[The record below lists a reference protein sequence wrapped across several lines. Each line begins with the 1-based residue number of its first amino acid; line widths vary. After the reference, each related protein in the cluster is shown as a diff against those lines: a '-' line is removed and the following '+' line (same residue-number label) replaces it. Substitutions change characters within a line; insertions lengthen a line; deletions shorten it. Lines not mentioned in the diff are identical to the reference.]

1 MNSEFI
7 EDYSFGKI
15 VIDGERYT
23 DDVILLGEKVI
34 DGWWR
39 ERGHRVNKDDL
50 GKIVRFDPDILI
62 IGTGSSGRMKVPS
75 SLSSKFEFEMESYP
89 TRQACERYNELLQ
102 QDKKIAGGF
111 HLTC

>member
-1 MNSEFI
+1 MNSNFI

-15 VIDGERYT
+15 VIDGESYN

-39 ERGHRVNKDDL
+39 KRGHRVIKEDL
-50 GKIVRFDPDILI
+50 KEVLDYDPDILI
-62 IGTGSSGRMKVPS
+62 IGTGNSGRMKVPS
-75 SLSSKFEFEMESYP
+75 DLQKKLNFEVESYP
-89 TRQACERYNELLQ
+89 TKKACERYNKLIRS
-102 QDKKIAGGF
+102 DKKIAGGF